1 MGRLQIMIIEIAA
14 LLIVATL
21 INRVL
26 RMYGIEEGFFLSW
39 FPILAALLIVYT
51 VRFRIRKKLIRSK
64 TQNNDDTKQD

>member
-1 MGRLQIMIIEIAA
+1 MGRVQIMIIEIAG
-14 LLIVATL
+14 LLIVSIL
-21 INRVL
+21 IRFVL
-26 RMYGIEEGFFLSW
+26 GMYGIEEGMFLRW

>member
-1 MGRLQIMIIEIAA
+1 MGRLQIMMIEIAG
-14 LLIVATL
+14 LLIVSFL
-21 INRVL
+21 IRLVL
-26 RMYGIEEGFFLSW
+26 SMYGIEDGMFSRW